1 MKYVFDTNSF
11 RVLENYYP
19 ERFPTFWDN
28 FNEAVEAGTIVSV
41 REIYTEMENQVRPSW
56 LLDWARQHRA
66 IFLKPGSAEMEFV
79 AEIFQVPHFRTL
91 VGTTQVLQGSTV
103 ADPFLIASARE
114 LEGCVIT
121 EEAFKPNAA
130 KIPNVCQHFGVECT
144 NVEGFLDRMGW
155 KF

>member
-28 FNEAVEAGTIVSV
+28 FNDAVEAETVVSV
-41 REIYTEMENQVRPSW
+41 REVYSEMESGVRTLW
-56 LLDWARQHRA
+56 LWERAKQHRE
-66 IFLKPGSAEMEFV
+66 IFLKPGSAEMGFV
-79 AEIFQVPHFRTL
+79 AEIFRVPHFRTL

-103 ADPFLIASARE
+103 ADPFIIACARE
-114 LEGCVIT
+114 LEGCVVT
-121 EEAFKPNAA
+121 QEAVKPHAA
-130 KIPNVCQHFGVECT
+130 KIPNVCEHFGVECT